1 MADASSTRSLLL
13 AAAAGAALATA
24 CTALWLVRRVRED
37 GDTALRRARLSRTS
51 ARGAGP
57 AGMHA
62 AAGCGDG
69 VLGAVGN
76 TPLVRIASLSEAT
89 GCEAR
94 VQLPF
99 SCCALTCAVP

>member
-24 CTALWLVRRVRED
+24 GTALWLLRRVRED
-37 GDTALRRARLSRTS
+37 GDTALRARLSRTS